1 MISMLYDARSSSI
14 MYQSWCRLC
23 TTTFQPAIIP
33 EEAFAVAHC
42 HGQVNVGRIDMV
54 GAGPQE
60 LTRGRVQQAPCSIRP
75 SPSSRAEM
83 AMVSTS
89 CFLFLRGLK

>member
-1 MISMLYDARSSSI
+1 MTPAHP
-14 MYQSWCRLC
+14 RLC
-23 TTTFQPAIIP
+23 ISHGAGCVSRLFQPAIIP

-42 HGQVNVGRIDMV
+42 HGQVNVGQIDMV